1 MIWREVKIR
10 WRSMLLWASGFAFMI
25 IGGMTKYDVFGTGSG
40 RQLNQFVQ
48 SMPRLM
54 RVMYGLEGT
63 DISTF
68 EGYFGLLLLYV
79 LIMTALHGAFLGSSL
94 LHLEFKERTA
104 DFLFVR
110 PVSRDRLLLRKI
122 LGGLLVILALDAIVA
137 ACCWYVFSQADRL
150 DLLPQTVLAAALTH
164 LFFFALGFF
173 LTIVLPKSRYGQQ
186 ASLYIILLSYL
197 SVSLSQL
204 YDRPSI
210 AALSPIG
217 WYNANLYSAARISLT
232 AAAVLLLFL
241 LIGLL
246 GAAVRAFRSKDIPG

>member
-1 MIWREVKIR
+1 MIAREIKTR
-10 WRSMLLWASGFAFMI
+10 WKSMLLWAVGFAFMI

-40 RQLNQFVQ
+40 QQLNQFVQ

-54 RVMYGLEGT
+54 RVMYGMEGT

-79 LIMTALHGAFLGSSL
+79 LIMAALHGAFLGSAL
-94 LHLEFKERTA
+94 IHLEFKERTA

-110 PVSRDRLLLRKI
+110 PLTRDRLLLRKI
-122 LGGLLVILALDAIVA
+122 LGGILVILILEGVVLG
-137 ACCWYVFSQADRL
+137 CLWYAFSQAGRL
-150 DLLPQTVLAAALTH
+150 ELLPQTILATLLTH

-173 LTIVLPKSRYGQQ
+173 LTIILPKSRQGQM
-186 ASLYIILLSYL
+186 AALYIILLSYL

-204 YDRPSI
+204 YERPWI
-210 AALSPIG
+210 AGLSPIG
-217 WYNANLYSAARISLT
+217 WYNANLYRATRTSLSVAALLLL
-232 AAAVLLLFL
+232 LLLFA
-241 LIGLL
+241 LL